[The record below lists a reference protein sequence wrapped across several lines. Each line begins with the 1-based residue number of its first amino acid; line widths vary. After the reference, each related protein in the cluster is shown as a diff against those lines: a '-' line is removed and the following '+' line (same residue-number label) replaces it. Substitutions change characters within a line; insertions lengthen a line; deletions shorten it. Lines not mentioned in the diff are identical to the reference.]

1 MARQTYTFDNPVGT
15 SGTELN
21 PYEPVTY
28 NDLLAAI
35 QTQNLYVKLTKN
47 FDFKESPAYRYGLS
61 GEIYFDCAKLY
72 ADNADQSG
80 TKYYVS
86 GLVVN
91 GDSSAKCAFY
101 FNGTTATSSGCLVD
115 NIAFIN
121 CCLNGGNQGSV
132 YSQYDSFISRSNSS
146 TTQLFTFNNC
156 QFSLLIRGTY
166 SVTFIHHTSNNGIIV
181 NNCSAYIKF
190 VSSNNCFG
198 SNGLLGSYAL
208 GNMTGCT
215 FQLYVNRN
223 QFLSNTGWSIYKNL
237 RNCTAYLKLNDY
249 TSSSIT
255 GTYGVFGTNSDD
267 HSCYILDIVR
277 KGEAQTVKCDTSSVG
292 TGVSILDKDLLDSA
306 GVTISATGPH
316 IKLLT
321 TQQMK
326 DQDYLVDVGFLP

>member
-1 MARQTYTFDNPVGT
+1 MSRQTYTFDNPVGS

-61 GEIYFDCAKLY
+61 GELHFDCAKLY

-80 TKYYVS
+80 TKYYIS
-86 GLVVN
+86 GLVIN
-91 GDSSAKCAFY
+91 GDLSIRCAFY
-101 FNGTTATSSGCLVD
+101 MNGSTATSSGCLVD

-121 CCLNGGNQGSV
+121 CCLNGGNTS
-132 YSQYDSFISRSNSS
+132 STMYDAFISRSNSS
-146 TTQLFTFNNC
+146 TTQPFTFNNC

-166 SVTFIHHTSNNGIIV
+166 FVTFVYHISNNGIIV

-198 SNGLLGSYAL
+198 ANGLLGSYAL
-208 GNMTGCT
+208 ESMTGCT

-223 QFLSNTGWSIYKNL
+223 QFSANIGWPIYKNL
-237 RNCTAYLKLNDY
+237 SNCTAYLKLNDY
-249 TSSSIT
+249 TSGIIS
-255 GTYGVFGTNSDD
+255 GTYNVFGSGDN
-267 HSCYILDIVR
+267 HSCYIIDIVR
-277 KGEAQTVKCDTSSVG
+277 CGDAQTLNCGVNMTG
-292 TGVSILDKDLLDSA
+292 TGVSILDKDLLDNA
-306 GVTISATGPH
+306 GVTISATGTH

-326 DQDYLVDVGFLP
+326 DEDYLVDIGFLP